1 MALTIEDAGLA
12 GVLLIKP
19 DLFGDARGFFAEL
32 YHRQKYI
39 TAGLA
44 KTFVQ
49 DNQSRS
55 VKGVLRG
62 LHYQLRHPQGKLV
75 CAARGE
81 IFDVAVDIRRGSP
94 TFGRWT
100 GHVLSDTNR
109 CQMYVPEGFA
119 HGFCVLSDT
128 ADVVYKCTDFFD
140 PEDDRGILWSDPDIG
155 IAWPIAQ
162 PLISDRDSRH
172 PLLREASTE
181 VLPVFSRL
189 CVDD

>member
-1 MALTIEDAGLA
+1 MALCIEETELP
-12 GVLLIKP
+12 GVLVVKP

-32 YHRQKYI
+32 HHQRKYAA
-39 TAGLA
+39 AGLA
-44 KTFVQ
+44 VTFVQ

-55 VKGVLRG
+55 VRGVLRG

-100 GHVLSDTNR
+100 GRLLSDTNR
-109 CQMYVPEGFA
+109 QQMYIPEGFA

-140 PEDDRGILWSDPDIG
+140 AEDDRGILWSDPDVG
-155 IAWPIAQ
+155 VAWPIAQ
-162 PLISDRDSRH
+162 PLISDRDTRH
-172 PLLREASTE
+172 PLLREADAA
-181 VLPVFSRL
+181 VLPVYIPPCS
-189 CVDD
+189 